1 MGEVD
6 NHQTKLQ
13 LTEKFFLTM
22 TCIVRAVGFSPS
34 RQTLVVAE

>member
-6 NHQTKLQ
+6 NQQTKL

-22 TCIVRAVGFSPS
+22 TRIVRAVGFSPS

>member
-22 TCIVRAVGFSPS
+22 TRIDRAVGFSPS